1 MKHSFNF
8 SNPAPAD
15 SEENVLPL
23 INIVFLL
30 LIFFLI
36 AGAIT
41 IPDLFPVEPPVSDS
55 ETPAAPVETIVLIGP
70 DGQISL
76 QNEWI
81 AADQLSALARAII
94 KQKPLQPFKL
104 KADSQAASGQ
114 VIRAIEALRNAG
126 VQQTLLITSQDD

>member
-1 MKHSFNF
+1 MKQGFNF

-36 AGAIT
+36 AGALT

-55 ETPAAPVETIVLIGP
+55 ETPAAPVETIVLIGA

-76 QNEWI
+76 QNELI
-81 AADQLSALARAII
+81 AADQLHALARAII

-114 VIRAIEALRNAG
+114 VIRAIAALRNAG
-126 VQQTLLITSQDD
+126 VQQTLLITSRDD

>member
-1 MKHSFNF
+1 MKQGFNF
-8 SNPAPAD
+8 SSPAPAD

-36 AGAIT
+36 AGALT

-55 ETPAAPVETIVLIGP
+55 ETPAAPVETIVLIGA

-76 QNEWI
+76 QNELI

-94 KQKPLQPFKL
+94 KKEPLQPFKL
-104 KADSQAASGQ
+104 KADNQAASGQ
-114 VIRAIEALRNAG
+114 VIRVIEALRNAG
-126 VQQTLLITSQDD
+126 VQQTLLITSRDD

>member
-1 MKHSFNF
+1 MKKGFNF

-36 AGAIT
+36 AGALT

-55 ETPAAPVETIVLIGP
+55 ETPATPVETIVLIGA
-70 DGQISL
+70 DGQLSL
-76 QNEWI
+76 QNELI
-81 AADQLSALARAII
+81 AADQLHALARAII

-104 KADSQAASGQ
+104 KADSQAASGR
-114 VIRAIEALRNAG
+114 VISAIEALRNAG

>member
-1 MKHSFNF
+1 MKQGFNF
-8 SNPAPAD
+8 CNPAPAD

-36 AGAIT
+36 AGAMT

-55 ETPAAPVETIVLIGP
+55 ETPAAPVETIVLIGA

-76 QNEWI
+76 QNELI

>member
-1 MKHSFNF
+1 MKQGFNF

-36 AGAIT
+36 AGAMT

-55 ETPAAPVETIVLIGP
+55 ETPAAPVETIVLIGA
-70 DGQISL
+70 DGQISI
-76 QNEWI
+76 QNELI
-81 AADQLSALARAII
+81 AADQLYALARAII

-114 VIRAIEALRNAG
+114 VIGAMEALRNAG

>member
-1 MKHSFNF
+1 MKQGFNF

-36 AGAIT
+36 AGALT

-55 ETPAAPVETIVLIGP
+55 ETPAAPVETIVLIGA
-70 DGQISL
+70 DGQLSL
-76 QNEWI
+76 RNELI
-81 AADQLSALARAII
+81 AADQLHALARAII

-104 KADSQAASGQ
+104 KADSQAASGR

-126 VQQTLLITSQDD
+126 VQQTLLITSRDD

>member
-1 MKHSFNF
+1 MKHGFKF

-30 LIFFLI
+30 LIFFLV

-55 ETPAAPVETIVLIGP
+55 ETPAAPAETIVLIGA
-70 DGQISL
+70 DGQLSL
-76 QNEWI
+76 QNELI

-104 KADSQAASGQ
+104 KADSQAASGP

>member
-1 MKHSFNF
+1 MKQGFNF

-36 AGAIT
+36 AGALT

-55 ETPAAPVETIVLIGP
+55 ETPAAPVETIVLIGA

-76 QNEWI
+76 QNELI

-126 VQQTLLITSQDD
+126 VQQTLLITSRDD

>member
-1 MKHSFNF
+1 MKKGFNF

-36 AGAIT
+36 AGALT

-55 ETPAAPVETIVLIGP
+55 ETPATPVETIVLIGA

-76 QNEWI
+76 QNELI
-81 AADQLSALARAII
+81 AADQLHALARAII

-104 KADSQAASGQ
+104 KADSQAASGRG
-114 VIRAIEALRNAG
+114 ISAIEALRNAG

>member
-1 MKHSFNF
+1 MKQGFKF
-8 SNPAPAD
+8 SNPASTD

-30 LIFFLI
+30 LIFFLV

-55 ETPAAPVETIVLIGP
+55 ETPATPVETIVLIGA
-70 DGQISL
+70 DGQLSL
-76 QNEWI
+76 QNQLI
-81 AADQLSALARAII
+81 AADQLHALARAII
-94 KQKPLQPFKL
+94 EQKPLQPFKL
-104 KADSQAASGQ
+104 KADSQAASGR

>member
-1 MKHSFNF
+1 MKKGFNF

-36 AGAIT
+36 AGALT

-55 ETPAAPVETIVLIGP
+55 ETPATPVEAIVLIGA

-76 QNEWI
+76 QNELI
-81 AADQLSALARAII
+81 AADQLHALARAII

-104 KADSQAASGQ
+104 KADSQAASGR
-114 VIRAIEALRNAG
+114 VISAIEALRNAG
-126 VQQTLLITSQDD
+126 VQQTLLITSRDD

>member
-1 MKHSFNF
+1 MKQGFNF

-36 AGAIT
+36 AGALT

-55 ETPAAPVETIVLIGP
+55 ETPATPVETIVLIGA

-76 QNEWI
+76 QNELI
-81 AADQLSALARAII
+81 AADQLHALARAII

-104 KADSQAASGQ
+104 KADSQAASGR
-114 VIRAIEALRNAG
+114 VISAIEALRNAG
-126 VQQTLLITSQDD
+126 VQQTLLITSRDD

>member
-1 MKHSFNF
+1 MKQGFNF

-36 AGAIT
+36 AGAMT

-55 ETPAAPVETIVLIGP
+55 ETPAAPVETIVLIGA
-70 DGQISL
+70 DGQISI
-76 QNEWI
+76 QNELI
-81 AADQLSALARAII
+81 AADQLYALARAII

-114 VIRAIEALRNAG
+114 VIGAIEALRNAG

>member
-1 MKHSFNF
+1 MKQGFNF

-36 AGAIT
+36 AGAMT

-55 ETPAAPVETIVLIGP
+55 ETPAAPVETIVLIGA

-76 QNEWI
+76 QNELI
-81 AADQLSALARAII
+81 AADQLHALARAII

-104 KADSQAASGQ
+104 KADSQAASGR
-114 VIRAIEALRNAG
+114 VISAIEALRNAG

>member
-1 MKHSFNF
+1 MKQGFNF

-36 AGAIT
+36 AGALT

-55 ETPAAPVETIVLIGP
+55 KTPAAPVETIVLIGA

-76 QNEWI
+76 RNELI
-81 AADQLSALARAII
+81 AADQLHALARAII

-104 KADSQAASGQ
+104 KADSQAASGR

-126 VQQTLLITSQDD
+126 VQQTLLITSRDD

>member
-1 MKHSFNF
+1 MKQGFKF
-8 SNPAPAD
+8 SNPASTD

-30 LIFFLI
+30 LIFFLV

-55 ETPAAPVETIVLIGP
+55 ETPATPVETIVLIGA
-70 DGQISL
+70 DGQLSL
-76 QNEWI
+76 QNQLI
-81 AADQLSALARAII
+81 AADQLHALARAII
-94 KQKPLQPFKL
+94 EQKPLQPFKL
-104 KADSQAASGQ
+104 KADSQAASGP

>member
-1 MKHSFNF
+1 MKQGFNF

-36 AGAIT
+36 AGALT

-55 ETPAAPVETIVLIGP
+55 ETPAAPVETIVLIGA

-76 QNEWI
+76 QNKLI
-81 AADQLSALARAII
+81 AADQLHALARAII

-104 KADSQAASGQ
+104 KADNQAASGQ
-114 VIRAIEALRNAG
+114 VIRAIAALRNAG
-126 VQQTLLITSQDD
+126 VQQTLLITSRDD

>member
-1 MKHSFNF
+1 MKQGFNF
-8 SNPAPAD
+8 CNPAPAD

-36 AGAIT
+36 AGALT

-55 ETPAAPVETIVLIGP
+55 ETPAAPVETIVLIGA

-76 QNEWI
+76 QNELI

-104 KADSQAASGQ
+104 KADSQVASGP

>member
-1 MKHSFNF
+1 MKQGFNF

-36 AGAIT
+36 AGALT

-55 ETPAAPVETIVLIGP
+55 ETPAAPVETIVLIGA

-76 QNEWI
+76 QNELI
-81 AADQLSALARAII
+81 AADQLHALARAII

-104 KADSQAASGQ
+104 KADSQAASGR
-114 VIRAIEALRNAG
+114 VISAIEALRNAG

>member
-1 MKHSFNF
+1 MKQGFNF

-23 INIVFLL
+23 INVVFLL

-36 AGAIT
+36 AGALT

-55 ETPAAPVETIVLIGP
+55 ETPAAPVETIVLIGA

-76 QNEWI
+76 QNELI

>member
-1 MKHSFNF
+1 MKQGFNF

-36 AGAIT
+36 AGAMT

-55 ETPAAPVETIVLIGP
+55 ETPAAPVETIVLIGA

-76 QNEWI
+76 QNKLI
-81 AADQLSALARAII
+81 AADQLHALARAII

-104 KADSQAASGQ
+104 KADSQAASGR
-114 VIRAIEALRNAG
+114 VISAIEALRNAG